1 MEIPQDIRVGLD
13 IYIIIIYIII
23 IISREVSKFLSG
35 NTGKPVTVI
44 EAKKK
49 DLGLSE
55 LHLLLFR
62 MIEHLVPHDCKNR
75 YFH

>member
-1 MEIPQDIRVGLD
+1 MEIPQDIRVELD

-23 IISREVSKFLSG
+23 IISRIEVSKFLSG

-49 DLGLSE
+49 D
-55 LHLLLFR
+55 
-62 MIEHLVPHDCKNR
+62 
-75 YFH
+75 